1 MDRDGGIR
9 RRITRGMIPVL
20 ALHVGTEFYRLR
32 RKPPVTAG
40 LILANT
46 LIYLRPGALDR
57 LLPTI
62 DEVWFNPHLIVK
74 YVLTMQLL
82 TSFSPLKR
90 SRDLGSNPKQPSYQ
104 GNSLFS
110 YPHRR
115 PSPSACRPS
124 SCPSRQS
131 YFSKPVCMADPKLD
145 QGFLFDE
152 QGRTD
157 ILRSPF
163 FDVHFSYDDETAND
177 YIDQILFQFTQSI
190 EEHIRPGHWEIIDRH
205 PSPPTPATFPP
216 SRILSAS
223 FLIAISLLYG
233 DLRRFFLSAFYHM
246 GESHLV
252 YNMMSLLWKGIQL
265 ETSMGSV
272 EFASMVAALLG
283 LSQGITLLLA
293 KSLLLFFDY
302 ETAYYNQYA
311 VGFSGVLFA
320 MKVVLNSE
328 SDNLTSLNGLLV
340 PARHAAWV
348 ELILIQL
355 FVPGVSFLGHL
366 GGILAGLLYLKLRR
380 SYSGPDPLAALIR
393 KVAALISWPVKL
405 LRSLIGW
412 QTRRITGRGTVGSR
426 RPVQRVYYDVWRCT
440 ACTYD
445 NSALADICEMC
456 STERSGHGFASPTPT
471 NNNGAL
477 SLEEVRRR
485 RLERFSR

>member
-74 YVLTMQLL
+74 Y
-82 TSFSPLKR
+82 
-90 SRDLGSNPKQPSYQ
+90 
-104 GNSLFS
+104 
-110 YPHRR
+110 
-115 PSPSACRPS
+115 
-124 SCPSRQS
+124 
-131 YFSKPVCMADPKLD
+131 
-145 QGFLFDE
+145 
-152 QGRTD
+152 
-157 ILRSPF
+157 
-163 FDVHFSYDDETAND
+163 
-177 YIDQILFQFTQSI
+177 
-190 EEHIRPGHWEIIDRH
+190 
-205 PSPPTPATFPP
+205 
-216 SRILSAS
+216 
-223 FLIAISLLYG
+223 G

-283 LSQGITLLLA
+283 LSQGITLILA

-328 SDNLTSLNGLLV
+328 SDDLTSLNGVLV

-366 GGILAGLLYLKLRR
+366 GGILAGLVYLKLRR

-393 KVAALISWPVKL
+393 KVAGVISWPVKF

-426 RPVQRVYYDVWRCT
+426 RPVQRVYDVWRCT

-445 NSALADICEMC
+445 NSALADVCEMC
-456 STERSGHGFASPTPT
+456 STERSGHGFASPTPS
-471 NNNGAL
+471 NNIGAL